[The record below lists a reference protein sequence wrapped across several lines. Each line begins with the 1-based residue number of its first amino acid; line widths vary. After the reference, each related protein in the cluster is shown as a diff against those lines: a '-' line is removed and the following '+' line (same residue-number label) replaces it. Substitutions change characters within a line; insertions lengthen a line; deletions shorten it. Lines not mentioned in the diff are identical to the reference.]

1 MGSTPIVHCASPI
14 FLTTVLT
21 QYSLCREDD
30 AAART
35 SRLAQQREEALK
47 RADAHAAEELQRA
60 REHERQ
66 QVAQQRSVGMCG
78 EDIECSHCLCSGPLI
93 AR

>member
-1 MGSTPIVHCASPI
+1 MR
-14 FLTTVLT
+14 
-21 QYSLCREDD
+21 REED
-30 AAART
+30 AAARK

-66 QVAQQRSVGMCG
+66 QLAQQR
-78 EDIECSHCLCSGPLI
+78 
-93 AR
+93 